1 MAYVSVPAPS
11 IVYHYTKRTNLP
23 GILLDKKIRRFGD
36 RECWFSTSLADSLQ
50 LMRETVMQEGK
61 GFYKVDGT
69 IGHYPKFMPE
79 DYVILELQPMYQA
92 GGWVRWMQE
101 LPPGAPEDLQLRA
114 LAFSMLKVGFRGDLE
129 FKGWPN
135 IIEVAPLLKTDLA
148 HEDPEQEGPGQD
160 FGPTFKG

>member
-92 GGWVRWMQE
+92 RGWVRWMQE

-135 IIEVAPLLKTDLA
+135 VIEVAPLLKTDLA

>member
-11 IVYHYTKRTNLP
+11 TVYHYTKRTNLP
-23 GILLDKKIRRFGD
+23 SILLDKKIRRFDD

-92 GGWVRWMQE
+92 RGWVRWMQE

>member
-11 IVYHYTKRTNLP
+11 TVYHYTKRTNLP
-23 GILLDKKIRRFGD
+23 SILLDKKIRRFGD

-92 GGWVRWMQE
+92 RGWVRWMQE

>member
-11 IVYHYTKRTNLP
+11 TVYHYTKRTNLP

-92 GGWVRWMQE
+92 RGWVRWMQE

-135 IIEVAPLLKTDLA
+135 VIEVAPLLKTDLA

>member
-11 IVYHYTKRTNLP
+11 TVYHYTKRTNLP
-23 GILLDKKIRRFGD
+23 SILLDKKIRRFDD

-92 GGWVRWMQE
+92 RGWVRWMQE

-135 IIEVAPLLKTDLA
+135 VIEVAPLLKTDLA

>member
-11 IVYHYTKRTNLP
+11 TVYHYTKRTNLP
-23 GILLDKKIRRFGD
+23 GILLDKKIRRFDD

-92 GGWVRWMQE
+92 RGWVRWMQE

-135 IIEVAPLLKTDLA
+135 VIEVAPLLKTDLA

>member
-92 GGWVRWMQE
+92 RGWVRWMQE

-114 LAFSMLKVGFRGDLE
+114 LAFSMLKVGFRGDLA

-135 IIEVAPLLKTDLA
+135 VIEVAPLLQVGPA
-148 HEDPEQEGPGQD
+148 QEGPEQD
-160 FGPTFKG
+160 FGPTLKG

>member
-11 IVYHYTKRTNLP
+11 TVYHYTKRTNLP

-92 GGWVRWMQE
+92 RGWVRWMQE

-129 FKGWPN
+129 LKGWPN
-135 IIEVAPLLKTDLA
+135 AIEVAPLLKTDLA

>member
-11 IVYHYTKRTNLP
+11 TVYHYTKRTNLP
-23 GILLDKKIRRFGD
+23 SILLDKKIRRFGD

-92 GGWVRWMQE
+92 RGWVRWMQE

-135 IIEVAPLLKTDLA
+135 VIEVAPLLKTDLA

>member
-11 IVYHYTKRTNLP
+11 TVYHYTKRTNLP

-36 RECWFSTSLADSLQ
+36 RECWFSTSLADALQ

-79 DYVILELQPMYQA
+79 GYVILELQPMYQA
-92 GGWVRWMQE
+92 RGWVRWMQE

-135 IIEVAPLLKTDLA
+135 VIEVAPLLKTDLA